1 MTTRFVS
8 RSGLT
13 VERREIALDYAKGI
27 GNLVDRLDTERGV
40 YLSSGV
46 EFPDR
51 YSRFDFGVV
60 EPPLELLSSGR
71 TVRSERPQR
80 TR

>member
-40 YLSSGV
+40 YLSSGSN
-46 EFPDR
+46 FPTAIHASILAWSNR
-51 YSRFDFGVV
+51 RSNSS
-60 EPPLELLSSGR
+60 PPAAPSG
-71 TVRSERPQR
+71 
-80 TR
+80 